1 MRADAETV
9 QTAVPIEDDGPYSG
23 RLSTAAAYVPTGVR
37 QPVGDVGG
45 MARMGAAAVWSAI
58 RHPRGYWHSVFEEL
72 SGMVVRCSVPV
83 GLALF
88 GFLLTLCIP
97 SVLFVK
103 VAGVT
108 EYFGPLLLTTSLRSF
123 TPWITALLLAG
134 SVGAAL
140 TADLGARKVREEI
153 DAMVVMGIDPI
164 RTLVVPRVV
173 AAAIGTC
180 LMSIPAAMSTV
191 LSIQAAAKFVG
202 GVPLHDFD
210 YFLWSSMSGVEL
222 VSMLL
227 NSLLAGLVIGIICC
241 YRGMT
246 AGGGAV
252 GLGKAVNQAVVQ
264 AFIALFALQLG
275 YSAIVLSMFPDMGS
289 FR

>member
-1 MRADAETV
+1 MRADGDSI
-9 QTAVPIEDDGPYSG
+9 PITIPIADGGPYSG
-23 RLSTAAAYVPTGVR
+23 RLSSAAAYVPGAMR
-37 QPVGDVGG
+37 HPVADVGG
-45 MARMGAAAVWSAI
+45 MARMGGAALWSAI
-58 RHPRGYWHSVFEEL
+58 RHPRGYWRSTVEEL
-72 SGMVVRCSVPV
+72 TDMVVRCSLPV

-164 RTLVVPRVV
+164 RTLVVPRLV
-173 AAAIGTC
+173 ATAIGTC
-180 LMSIPAAMSTV
+180 LMSIPAAISTV
-191 LSIQAAAKFVG
+191 LSIEAAASFVG
-202 GVPLHDFD
+202 GVPLPDFD

-222 VSMLL
+222 VSMLI
-227 NSLLAGLVIGIICC
+227 NSFLAGLVIGIICC

-252 GLGKAVNQAVVQ
+252 GLGQAVNRAVVQ

-275 YSAIVLSMFPDMGS
+275 YDAIVLSAFPDLGS